1 MLPSSSDNDAGNSR
15 VMRELVEAQFSLFSY
30 ICALTAHSQDARDI
44 LQETN
49 LRICKQAEKYDP
61 SRPFIKWAKTL
72 AFYEVMTYRK
82 KRQRNWLVFEDDVL
96 ETVAEQIEEES
107 EALETE
113 RNFRLLEGC
122 IEKLPAT
129 LREVVEA
136 RYREGG
142 SLITVA
148 QRFERSTNAVKLLLV
163 RARRALFDCVHVAA
177 AEGEKA

>member
-1 MLPSSSDNDAGNSR
+1 MSFSSDSDAGYGR
-15 VMRELVEAQFSLFSY
+15 VMKELVEVQFTLFSY

-96 ETVAEQIEEES
+96 DTVAEQIEDGGK
-107 EALETE
+107 ALEIE
-113 RNFRLLEGC
+113 RNFKLLEGC
-122 IEKLPAT
+122 IGKLPAT

-142 SLITVA
+142 SLRTVA
-148 QRFERSTNAVKLLLV
+148 QLFGRSTNAVKLLLV
-163 RARRALFDCVHVAA
+163 RARRALFDCVHLASG
-177 AEGEKA
+177 EGEEA

>member
-1 MLPSSSDNDAGNSR
+1 MLPPLSDRDAGSGR
-15 VMRELVEAQFSLFSY
+15 VMKELVDAQFTLFSY

-49 LRICKQAEKYDP
+49 LKICRQAEMYDP
-61 SRPFIKWAKTL
+61 SRPFIKWAKTV

-96 ETVAEQIEEES
+96 DAVVEQVEEES

-113 RNFRLLEGC
+113 RNFKLLEGC
-122 IEKLPAT
+122 IEKLPAV

-136 RYREGG
+136 RYRDGG
-142 SLITVA
+142 SLSVVA
-148 QRFERSTNAVKLLLV
+148 QLFGRSTNAVKLLLI
-163 RARRALFDCVHVAA
+163 RARRALFDCVRLAS
-177 AEGEKA
+177 AEGGRA

>member
-1 MLPSSSDNDAGNSR
+1 M
-15 VMRELVEAQFSLFSY
+15 
-30 ICALTAHSQDARDI
+30 
-44 LQETN
+44 
-49 LRICKQAEKYDP
+49 
-61 SRPFIKWAKTL
+61 
-72 AFYEVMTYRK
+72 
-82 KRQRNWLVFEDDVL
+82 

-122 IEKLPAT
+122 IEKLPDT

-148 QRFERSTNAVKLLLV
+148 QRFERSTNAVKLLLI
-163 RARRALFDCVHVAA
+163 RARRALFDCVHLATG
-177 AEGEKA
+177 EGENA